1 MLVKVNRK
9 NSGYANVNK
18 LVCKI
23 HTAYINELEIIEGLV
38 NQFYI
43 EHTKALQ
50 LHPRFSTKRIMPFI
64 TTYV

>member
-1 MLVKVNRK
+1 MLMLTSLSVKYIQRI
-9 NSGYANVNK
+9 
-18 LVCKI
+18 L
-23 HTAYINELEIIEGLV
+23 INELEVIEGLV
-38 NQFYI
+38 NKFYI